1 MQDYTTNTQLR
12 INRQEIKRERG
23 AHRETEAERERGQ
36 RQRDRDKERDRGER
50 ETEGESHR
58 DREVGRES
66 NRVTQ
71 REGQF
76 GLAQSSWRA
85 ESLYD
90 NLPTSKINHRSLP
103 LSPSVS
109 KLARPPN

>member
-1 MQDYTTNTQLR
+1 M
-12 INRQEIKRERG
+12 NRQEIKRERRTERQRQREREDRD
-23 AHRETEAERERGQ
+23 RETET
-36 RQRDRDKERDRGER
+36 KS
-50 ETEGESHR
+50 ETEGERERQRER
-58 DREVGRES
+58 DTEIERWGGRQTD
-66 NRVTQ
+66 RVTQ

-103 LSPSVS
+103 LSPIVS